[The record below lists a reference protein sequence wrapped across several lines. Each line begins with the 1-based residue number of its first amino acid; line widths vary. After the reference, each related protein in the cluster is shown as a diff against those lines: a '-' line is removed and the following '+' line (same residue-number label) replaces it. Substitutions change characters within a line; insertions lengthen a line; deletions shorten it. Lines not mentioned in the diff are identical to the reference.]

1 MGIEEEFYATIK
13 LKHTGEEIFTK
24 VAASEEEDRPVLI
37 VSNPI
42 VIEMVKM
49 RGRGGSSSGYKMEP
63 WLKTSTE
70 DMFILNMDDVL
81 TMSESTNLEMILC
94 YEDFVGKM
102 FRSNYSELDR
112 KMGYLGTVEDTK
124 KSLEKLFKAS

>member
-1 MGIEEEFYATIK
+1 MIEDDFYASIK
-13 LKHTGEEIFTK
+13 LKYTGEEIFGK
-24 VAASEEEDRPVLI
+24 VAASEEEDRTMLL

-42 VIEMVKM
+42 VISEVKA
-49 RGRGGSSSGYKMEP
+49 RGRSAGYKMEP

-81 TMSESTNLEMILC
+81 TMSESTNIEMIMY
-94 YEDFVGKM
+94 YEDYISKM
-102 FRSNYSELDR
+102 HKSNHSDLNR
-112 KMGYLGTVEDTK
+112 KMGYLGTVEETK

>member
-1 MGIEEEFYATIK
+1 MGIEDEFYATIK
-13 LKHTGEEIFTK
+13 LRYSGEEIFGK
-24 VAASEEEDRPVLI
+24 VAASEEEDRTLLI

-42 VIEMVKM
+42 VISETKVRSKTA
-49 RGRGGSSSGYKMEP
+49 GYKMEP

>member
-1 MGIEEEFYATIK
+1 MIEDEFYASIK
-13 LKHTGEEIFTK
+13 LRYTGEEIFGK
-24 VAASEEEDRPVLI
+24 VAASEEEDRTLLI

-42 VIEMVKM
+42 VITETKVRSKTT
-49 RGRGGSSSGYKMEP
+49 GHKMEP

-94 YEDFVGKM
+94 YENFVSKM
-102 FRSNYSELDR
+102 FRNNYSELDR

>member
-1 MGIEEEFYATIK
+1 MIEDEFYASIK
-13 LKHTGEEIFTK
+13 LRYTGEEIFGK
-24 VAASEEEDRPVLI
+24 VAASEEEDRTLLI

-42 VIEMVKM
+42 VITETKVRSKTT
-49 RGRGGSSSGYKMEP
+49 GHKMEP

-112 KMGYLGTVEDTK
+112 KMGYLGTVEETK

>member
-1 MGIEEEFYATIK
+1 MGIEDDFYASVK
-13 LKHTGEEIFTK
+13 LRYSGEEIFAK
-24 VAASEEEDRPVLI
+24 VAASEEEDRTLLI
-37 VSNPI
+37 VSNPV
-42 VIEMVKM
+42 VITETKV
-49 RGRGGSSSGYKMEP
+49 RNRTAGYSMEP

-81 TMSESTNLEMILC
+81 TMSESNNIEMILC
-94 YEDFVGKM
+94 YEDCINKM

>member
-1 MGIEEEFYATIK
+1 MGIEEDFYCSIK
-13 LKHTGEEIFTK
+13 LRYTGEEIFGK
-24 VAASEEEDRPVLI
+24 VAASEEEDRTLLI

-42 VIEMVKM
+42 VITETKVRSKTT
-49 RGRGGSSSGYKMEP
+49 GHKMEP

-94 YEDFVGKM
+94 YEDCVSKM
-102 FRSNYSELDR
+102 FRNNYSELDR

>member
-1 MGIEEEFYATIK
+1 MGIEDEFYASIK
-13 LKHTGEEIFTK
+13 LRYTGEEIFGK
-24 VAASEEEDRPVLI
+24 VAASEEEDRTLLI

-42 VIEMVKM
+42 VITETKVRSKTT
-49 RGRGGSSSGYKMEP
+49 GHKMEP

-94 YEDFVGKM
+94 YENFVSKM
-102 FRSNYSELDR
+102 FRNNYSELDR
-112 KMGYLGTVEDTK
+112 KMGYLGTVEETK

>member
-1 MGIEEEFYATIK
+1 MGIEEDFYCSIK
-13 LKHTGEEIFTK
+13 LKYTGEEIFGK
-24 VAASEEEDRPVLI
+24 VAASEEEDRTLLI

-42 VIEMVKM
+42 VITETKVRSKTT
-49 RGRGGSSSGYKMEP
+49 GHKMEP

-94 YEDFVGKM
+94 YENFVSKM
-102 FRSNYSELDR
+102 FRNNYSELDR
-112 KMGYLGTVEDTK
+112 KMGYLGTVEETK

>member
-1 MGIEEEFYATIK
+1 MGIEEEFYASIK
-13 LKHTGEEIFTK
+13 LRYSGEEIFGK
-24 VAASEEEDRPVLI
+24 VAASEEEDRTLLI

-42 VIEMVKM
+42 VISETKVRNKTA
-49 RGRGGSSSGYKMEP
+49 GYKMEP

-81 TMSESTNLEMILC
+81 TMSESTNIEMIVC
-94 YEDFVGKM
+94 YEDFVSKM

>member
-1 MGIEEEFYATIK
+1 MGIEEDFYCSIK
-13 LKHTGEEIFTK
+13 LRYTGEEIFGK
-24 VAASEEEDRPVLI
+24 VAASEEEDRTLLI

-42 VIEMVKM
+42 VITETKVRSKTT
-49 RGRGGSSSGYKMEP
+49 GHKMEP

-94 YEDFVGKM
+94 YENFVSKM
-102 FRSNYSELDR
+102 FRNNYSELDR
-112 KMGYLGTVEDTK
+112 KMGYLGTVEETK

>member
-1 MGIEEEFYATIK
+1 MGIEDDFYCSIK
-13 LKHTGEEIFTK
+13 LKHTGEEIFGK
-24 VAASEEEDRPVLI
+24 VAASEEEDRTMLL

-42 VIEMVKM
+42 VISEVKT
-49 RGRGGSSSGYKMEP
+49 RGRSAGYKMEP

-81 TMSESTNLEMILC
+81 TMSESNNIEMIC
-94 YEDFVGKM
+94 YYEDYVHKM
-102 FRSNYSELDR
+102 HKSNHSELNR
-112 KMGYLGTVEDTK
+112 EMGYLGTVEETK

>member
-1 MGIEEEFYATIK
+1 MGIEDDFYCTIK
-13 LKHTGEEIFTK
+13 LRHSGEEIFAK
-24 VAASEEEDRPVLI
+24 VAASEEEDRTMLL

-42 VIEMVKM
+42 VIELVKTRGKMV
-49 RGRGGSSSGYKMEP
+49 GYKMEP
-63 WLKTSTE
+63 WLKTSTD

-81 TMSESTNLEMILC
+81 TMSESTNIEMILA
-94 YEDFVGKM
+94 YEDYVSKM
-102 FRSNYSELDR
+102 FRSNLSELDR